1 MRFVTNLMLVAS
13 LVFVFIFLQDHYDV
27 TARIWHYWYGG
38 APQPNGPAAPANP
51 GTSALPAD
59 HDYQLV
65 IDVSGKGPFMTVVH
79 GPIET
84 VKKVTKKSKKTVADP
99 PAQNQNRQQTASQS
113 QPALPPQITA
123 PPSASTQPVSAP
135 PSGTKAQ

>member
-79 GPIET
+79 GPATAE
-84 VKKVTKKSKKTVADP
+84 KKDPKKRKKTA
-99 PAQNQNRQQTASQS
+99 TK
-113 QPALPPQITA
+113 QPAITQDQPQTTPLPQITPRPQTIPQPQGA
-123 PPSASTQPVSAP
+123 TQPV
-135 PSGTKAQ
+135 T